1 METVIELWPTN
12 QHKMARI
19 YARLTGSLVHGMPC
33 ASFLESE
40 LDRESRDLLRAN
52 GWKLRF
58 YEGIVLVAYS
68 KHPNA
73 WLDGESSQG
82 RYQISKR
89 SRMKHTKKMLK
100 STNAQNDEI
109 ISGEEL

>member
-58 YEGIVLVAYS
+58 YEGMVLVVYS

-73 WLDGESSQG
+73 WLDEDSPQG
-82 RYQISKR
+82 HYQASVR
-89 SRMKHTKKMLK
+89 SRRKRTKKLIK

-109 ISGEEL
+109 VSGEKL